1 MSCTEEDNEPTPA
14 EELSNLDLIKHT
26 WEKSTV
32 THDGV
37 TSTTQVICDE
47 ERELFTFMSDNTFFE
62 RYFDDSCEEGF
73 DNGTFVVKETSFI
86 LSYNDS
92 SIVTYTIVELSE
104 TTLKFNFNDGGVIVE
119 NTYSKSN

>member
-1 MSCTEEDNEPTPA
+1 MIFRAILIATSLFIMSCTEEDNEPTPA
-14 EELSNLDLIKHT
+14 KELSNLDLIKHT

-37 TSTTQVICDE
+37 TSTTQVICNE
-47 ERELFTFMSDNTFFE
+47 ERELFTFMSDNTFSE
-62 RYFDDSCEEGF
+62 RYFDDSCEEDF

-92 SIVTYTIVELSE
+92 SIDTYTIV
-104 TTLKFNFNDGGVIVE
+104 
-119 NTYSKSN
+119 